1 MCMKVVGIKWV
12 NGGGGVMN
20 FFVTHL
26 DVGKISGDTGGG
38 GRKIFVDSSENVPDA
53 APTPTPT
60 RE

>member
-1 MCMKVVGIKWV
+1 M
-12 NGGGGVMN
+12 GGGGVMN